1 MLITN
6 LDQPLRIVR
15 IPHKADD
22 LGYKPYQPG
31 QTVVPHVLS
40 NEEVTSAILNMMVP
54 TEPGFVPV
62 QMEVKEAS
70 SERGY
75 IPPRVCLLGSDLQTY
90 KVFVLPDDP
99 FKEAAKTGE
108 DDVTMQ

>member
-1 MLITN
+1 MLTVRIG
-6 LDQPLRIVR
+6 QPLRLVR

-22 LGYKPYQPG
+22 LGYQPYHPG
-31 QTVVPHVLS
+31 TIVVPHVLS
-40 NEEVTSAILNMMVP
+40 NEEVTSVILNMVVP

-90 KVFVLPDDP
+90 KVFALPDDP
-99 FKEAAKTGE
+99 FKEATKIGE